1 MAKCSNCGANV
12 DGMKFCAECGTRVPQ
27 DKECPACKA
36 RMPIAAKFCSE
47 CGHSFSNTDS
57 GSAEKEN
64 LTESA
69 PCPSCDNAQS
79 VADRVDGN
87 EPVETHS
94 VSARCSISL
103 KSAGND
109 KEAVARELCS
119 LFNRTLGQAKSI
131 VERAPIPLHLDIAR
145 DEAERIADVLGRV
158 GATVELFDHDAGTQ
172 THGNC
177 SVVLRRI
184 PSGMSI
190 PDKAVLGAEI
200 AMLLGC
206 MPRNAFKMLDDLPL
220 TVAENVSRKEAD
232 EIVNKFAKR
241 KCVAEIV

>member
-1 MAKCSNCGANV
+1 MAKCSNCGASV
-12 DGMKFCAECGTRVPQ
+12 DGMKFCAECGTRVPL
-27 DKECPACKA
+27 DKECPACNA

-57 GSAEKEN
+57 GSAKKEN

-79 VADRVDGN
+79 VADRADGN
-87 EPVETHS
+87 EPVEKHS
-94 VSARCSISL
+94 LSVRCSIFLDS
-103 KSAGND
+103 SGND
-109 KEAVARELCS
+109 KDAVARELCS
-119 LFNRTLGQAKSI
+119 LFNRTLGQAKNI
-131 VERAPIPLHLDIAR
+131 VERTPTLLHLDVAR
-145 DEAERIADVLGRV
+145 DEAERIADVLRSV
-158 GATVELFDHDAGTQ
+158 GATVDLVDHDVGTQ

-177 SVVLRRI
+177 SVVLQRI

-190 PDKAVLGAEI
+190 PDKAGLSAEI

-206 MPRNAFKMLDDLPL
+206 MPANAFRMLDDLPL
-220 TVAENVSRKEAD
+220 TVAENVSREEAD

>member
-1 MAKCSNCGANV
+1 MVKCSNCGANI
-12 DGMKFCAECGTRVPQ
+12 DGMKFCSECGTRVPQ

-47 CGHSFSNTDS
+47 CGYNFSNTD
-57 GSAEKEN
+57 
-64 LTESA
+64 
-69 PCPSCDNAQS
+69 
-79 VADRVDGN
+79 R
-87 EPVETHS
+87 
-94 VSARCSISL
+94 
-103 KSAGND
+103 
-109 KEAVARELCS
+109 
-119 LFNRTLGQAKSI
+119 SI

-145 DEAERIADVLGRV
+145 DEAERIADALGRV

-177 SVVLRRI
+177 SVVLQSI

-190 PDKAVLGAEI
+190 SSKAGLGAEI

-220 TVAENVSRKEAD
+220 TVAENVSREEAD

>member
-1 MAKCSNCGANV
+1 MAKCSNCGASV

-27 DKECPACKA
+27 DKECPACNA

-47 CGHSFSNTDS
+47 CGYNFS
-57 GSAEKEN
+57 SADNGPIEKDKDQ
-64 LTESA
+64 T
-69 PCPSCDNAQS
+69 
-79 VADRVDGN
+79 VADRAEGN
-87 EPVETHS
+87 ESVEKHS
-94 VSARCSISL
+94 SSARCSISL
-103 KSAGND
+103 KSSGND
-109 KEAVARELCS
+109 KDAVAQKLCS
-119 LFNRTLGQAKSI
+119 LFNRTWGEAKSI
-131 VERAPIPLHLDIAR
+131 VERAPIPLHLDVAR

-177 SVVLRRI
+177 SVVLQRI

-190 PDKAVLGAEI
+190 PDKAGLGAEI

-206 MPRNAFKMLDDLPL
+206 MPANAFKMLDDLPL
-220 TVAENVSRKEAD
+220 TVAENISCEEAD
-232 EIVNKFAKR
+232 EIVNKFVKR

>member
-27 DKECPACKA
+27 DKECPSCNT

-47 CGHSFSNTDS
+47 CGYNFSSTDS

-64 LTESA
+64 MTESA
-69 PCPSCDNAQS
+69 PCPLSDDARIGD
-79 VADRVDGN
+79 DRADGN
-87 EPVETHS
+87 EPVEKHS
-94 VSARCSISL
+94 LSARCSISL
-103 KSAGND
+103 KSSGND
-109 KEAVARELCS
+109 KDAVAQQLCS
-119 LFNRTLGQAKSI
+119 LFNRTLAQAKSI
-131 VERAPIPLHLDIAR
+131 VERAPIPLHLDVAR

-177 SVVLRRI
+177 SVVLQRI

-206 MPRNAFKMLDDLPL
+206 MPANAFKMLDDLPL
-220 TVAENVSRKEAD
+220 TVAENVSREEAD